1 MKFIIALF
9 LVAALA
15 VVCISAQQNIPEQGQ
30 QVRRGAP
37 LEAQGA
43 EGSNKQKRGLYGG
56 FGYGYPGFGYGGF
69 GYPGYGYGLGYGG
82 LYGGYGYGG
91 FGGFGGFYWAYD

>member
-9 LVAALA
+9 LVALC

-30 QVRRGAP
+30 HVRRGAP

-43 EGSNKQKRGLYGG
+43 EGTNKQKRGLYGG
-56 FGYGYPGFGYGGF
+56 FGYGYPGYLGYGFGYGG
-69 GYPGYGYGLGYGG
+69 YPYGGFGYGLGYGG
-82 LYGGYGYGG
+82 LYGGYGG
-91 FGGFGGFYWAYD
+91 FGYPFY